1 MAVKTG
7 WTGRVFEDF
16 EVGDVYEHPLGRTVT
31 TADNIWFTA
40 LTMNPNP
47 IHFDHAYAAQT
58 DFGKPLVN
66 SCFTIALIT
75 GLSVS
80 DLSQNGVNLGWD
92 EVRMP
97 KPVFEGDTLYARSE
111 VLEKRESASRPHQ
124 GIVRFRTE
132 GYNQEGTVVIEFKRT
147 ILVYRA
153 GHVPAT
159 PRRGA

>member
-1 MAVKTG
+1 MTSKKG

-16 EVGDVYEHPLGRTVT
+16 AVGDVYEHPLGRTVI

-47 IHFDHAYAAQT
+47 IHFDHAYAQRT
-58 DFGKPLVN
+58 DWKQPLVN
-66 SCFTIALIT
+66 SCLTLGLIT
-75 GLSVS
+75 GLSVA
-80 DLSQNGVNLGWD
+80 DISQNGVNLGWD

-97 KPVFEGDTLYARSE
+97 KPVFEGDTLYARTE

-132 GYNQEGTVVIEFKRT
+132 GYNQDGTVVIEFKRT
-147 ILVYRA
+147 VLVYKA
-153 GHVPAT
+153 GHVPQV
-159 PRRGA
+159 PRGSA